1 MFVIL
6 LFQQSP
12 FAGEDEEDLFD
23 SICRDKVHYP
33 KWISSAAEDCLSQVG
48 TIHVWYMKSQADK
61 GLEHLEYI
69 VLTNYT
75 FLRSDTRYSDS
86 IAHSP

>member
-1 MFVIL
+1 MIPKTLVWLVFLFVLLMSFIL
-6 LFQQSP
+6 LLQKSP

-48 TIHVWYMKSQADK
+48 TIHA
-61 GLEHLEYI
+61 
-69 VLTNYT
+69 
-75 FLRSDTRYSDS
+75 
-86 IAHSP
+86 

>member
-1 MFVIL
+1 MIPKKTGLVGFLFVLLMSFIL
-6 LFQQSP
+6 LLQQSP

-48 TIHVWYMKSQADK
+48 TIHA
-61 GLEHLEYI
+61 
-69 VLTNYT
+69 
-75 FLRSDTRYSDS
+75 
-86 IAHSP
+86 